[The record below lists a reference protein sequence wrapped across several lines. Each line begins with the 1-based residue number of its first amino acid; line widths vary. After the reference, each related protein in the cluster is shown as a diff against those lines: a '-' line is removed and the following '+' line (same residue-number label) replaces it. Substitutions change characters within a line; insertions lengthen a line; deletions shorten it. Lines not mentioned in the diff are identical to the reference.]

1 MKTDKRTDYVTRDA
15 ILKLLSDDEVSAVSA
30 AEASPKLIAGD
41 QYIDLEDLAQGVRTA
56 GTSEVSMGNVL
67 PKKAVQ
73 VATWSKIL
81 QQIKSPQAQ
90 P

>member
-30 AEASPKLIAGD
+30 AETAPKLSAGD
-41 QYIDLEDLAQGVRTA
+41 QYIDLENLAQGVRTA
-56 GTSEVSMGNVL
+56 GASAVTMGQVL
-67 PKKAVQ
+67 PKKSVQ

>member
-15 ILKLLSDDEVSAVSA
+15 ILKLLSDDEVSAVST
-30 AEASPKLIAGD
+30 AETASKLSEGD

-56 GTSEVSMGNVL
+56 GSNAVTMRQVL